1 MRRWTMAAAGLLA
14 ISLLALGLGG
24 CVSYHQEVAA
34 LRMPRPTG
42 EEPALAAYAR
52 ADPQYP
58 SVGGDILQG
67 TSPRSAAAYDATS
80 GESVPPP
87 PGSGAP

>member
-1 MRRWTMAAAGLLA
+1 MRGWTIAGVGLLA
-14 ISLLALGLGG
+14 VGLGG

-34 LRMPRPTG
+34 LRMQRPTG
-42 EEPALAAYAR
+42 EAPALAAYAT
-52 ADPQYP
+52 ADRQYP

-80 GESVPPP
+80 GERVPPP
-87 PGSGAP
+87 PGP

>member
-1 MRRWTMAAAGLLA
+1 MRGWTMAAVAMLALGL
-14 ISLLALGLGG
+14 SALGLGG

-42 EEPALAAYAR
+42 EAPGLAAYAT
-52 ADPQYP
+52 ADRQYP
-58 SVGGDILQG
+58 SVGGDILHG

-80 GESVPPP
+80 GERVPPP
-87 PGSGAP
+87 PGP